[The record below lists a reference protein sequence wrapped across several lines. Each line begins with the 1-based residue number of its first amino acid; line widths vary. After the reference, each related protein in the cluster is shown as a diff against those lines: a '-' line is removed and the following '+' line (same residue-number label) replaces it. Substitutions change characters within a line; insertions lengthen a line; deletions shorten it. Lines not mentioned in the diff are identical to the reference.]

1 MLKYLILTLAFS
13 FGCDE
18 LRDQESTQSAI
29 QVTQKQGKA
38 DNANACACPQEPQP
52 QESSITYFN
61 QYDNAL
67 HPGSSCQN
75 TSVAMLL
82 SKFGWWGKPDDITRE
97 WGKDYAQSPS
107 GLANMFNELAA
118 QNGISKRLTPITNGS
133 LEEFRELLRQG
144 KPTIVHG
151 YFTSYGH
158 VLVALDFDGTHYTV
172 NDPAG
177 CWTEQFK
184 GGYDWCP
191 AGKTGE
197 HIKYTKEA
205 FEAAIATSNGWNY
218 LPLWFHKLK

>member
-18 LRDQESTQSAI
+18 LRDQESAQSAI

-61 QYDNAL
+61 QYDNTL

>member
-61 QYDNAL
+61 QYDNTL

-191 AGKTGE
+191 IGKTGE

>member
-1 MLKYLILTLAFS
+1 MLKYLPIALILLT
-13 FGCDE
+13 GCSD
-18 LRDQESTQSAI
+18 LRDIEVTKQATD
-29 QVTQKQGKA
+29 VTQKTGKA
-38 DNANACACPQEPQP
+38 DNLCHCPELEE
-52 QESSITYFN
+52 QESDINYFN
-61 QYDNAL
+61 QYDNSLYPSAT
-67 HPGSSCQN
+67 CQN

-133 LEEFRELLRQG
+133 LEEFRSQLAQG

-151 YFTSYGH
+151 YFTGYGH
-158 VLVALDFDGTHYTV
+158 VLLALDFDGTHYTV

-184 GGYDWCP
+184 GGYSWCP

-197 HIKYTKEA
+197 RIRYSKEA
-205 FEAAIATSNGWNY
+205 FEAAISTSDGWNY
-218 LPLWFHKLK
+218 LPLWFHKLD

>member
-61 QYDNAL
+61 QYDNSL

>member
-61 QYDNAL
+61 QYDNTL

>member
-1 MLKYLILTLAFS
+1 MLKYLILTLVFL

-18 LRDQESTQSAI
+18 FRDQQDTQSAI

-38 DNANACACPQEPQP
+38 DNANACACPQQPQP

-61 QYDNAL
+61 QYDNTL

>member
-61 QYDNAL
+61 QYDNTL

-218 LPLWFHKLK
+218 LPLWFHKLH